1 MTAIRKDAI
10 RTAVARPHRGAL
22 IALADVPLV
31 EAFLAIDR
39 MDILATHPAGIAVT
53 GHLAAEIGD
62 WEYKVRYRAAL
73 RMGQLN
79 EVQITETREVE
90 TFVRLGDS
98 CLSPNERS
106 AVTLALHRGY
116 RLALDHNNA
125 LAKTL
130 ASASARLGDI
140 RLYHPREIVHDL
152 VRSGA
157 LDAEDGNRMS
167 ALWTE

>member
-1 MTAIRKDAI
+1 LTATHKHAGG
-10 RTAVARPHRGAL
+10 TTVALRHRDTL
-22 IALADVPLV
+22 IALADIPLV

-62 WEYKVRYRAAL
+62 WEYKARYRAAL
-73 RMGQLN
+73 RVGQLN
-79 EVQITETREVE
+79 EVQITEAREVE

-125 LAKTL
+125 LAKAL
-130 ASASARLGDI
+130 ASASARLSDI
-140 RLYHPREIVHDL
+140 RLYHPREVIRDL
-152 VRSGA
+152 VRSRT
-157 LDAEDGNRMS
+157 LDVEDGNRMT